1 MRVVVYGTML
11 LVVGALFGTE
21 GFVLRNI
28 RTLLDTARRVR
39 SGDLGARTG
48 LHHERD
54 ELNQVGR
61 EFDEMAETLQ
71 RRGFG
76 LKKALPQL
84 PAQATTDPLT
94 RLRNTPA
101 PRDPPP

>member
-21 GFVLRNI
+21 GFVLQNI

-48 LHHERD
+48 LHSEKD
-54 ELNQVGR
+54 ELSQVGR

-71 RRGFG
+71 RRDLE
-76 LKKALPQL
+76 LKKASRALQDRAI
-84 PAQATTDPLT
+84 AQPPTGPHNRAS
-94 RLRNTPA
+94 
-101 PRDPPP
+101 PRQP